1 MPFGIY
7 LPNPVNPG
15 GAETDREN
23 ERGGNKQESAV
34 LMSSVFVCL
43 FKSAEIQVLQWQVQ

>member
-15 GAETDREN
+15 GAETDVEN
-23 ERGGNKQESAV
+23 EREGNKQEGAV
-34 LMSSVFVCL
+34 IKSSVFVCV
-43 FKSAEIQVLQWQVQ
+43 FESAEIQVLQWQVQ